1 MKKNKMSV
9 TIESELN
16 FIIIPEEK
24 ALVCY
29 EKNVMFVNLLKKF
42 SGGGVGAFLGLKK
55 RRRIN
60 HIDHTVEGFM
70 PSHFLTLGSP

>member
-16 FIIIPEEK
+16 FIIIPEAK

-29 EKNVMFVNLLKKF
+29 EKNVMFVNLLKNF

-55 RRRIN
+55 KN
-60 HIDHTVEGFM
+60 KPH
-70 PSHFLTLGSP
+70 

>member
-16 FIIIPEEK
+16 FIIIPEAK

-55 RRRIN
+55 KKKN
-60 HIDHTVEGFM
+60 KPH
-70 PSHFLTLGSP
+70 